1 MKRND
6 NSSTGAFVVSLT
18 FAVVVFT
25 ALYIQHKPVEEPVLT
40 ESTPHVDEAV
50 VEGSTAID
58 WIEEEVIES
67 EPPKVIPF
75 AKAYAIAREALG
87 PGQTFTWNGNQY
99 STNTAEENA
108 NVDNTEPA
116 LGLADGQ
123 DSLTLSHALTP

>member
-1 MKRND
+1 M
-6 NSSTGAFVVSLT
+6 
-18 FAVVVFT
+18 
-25 ALYIQHKPVEEPVLT
+25 YPE
-40 ESTPHVDEAV
+40 
-50 VEGSTAID
+50 
-58 WIEEEVIES
+58 
-67 EPPKVIPF
+67 VIPF